1 MNEITSYKLNE
12 IISSGYNKL
21 KNSNNF
27 TDKSDKIKYILATHI
42 GTMHGDQECMLVE
55 ATTYIN
61 DVDLYNY
68 QVGKAMMEML
78 YNNNNTEASIFMAN
92 EIKETDVN
100 KAIEIY
106 NECLENSDC
115 DKGIVYLKLGELYY
129 DLGEKNAE
137 TAVHCWKISAEQFNN
152 KRAQFMLSRAYYYGN
167 GIEKNISASYS
178 YCKIAA
184 DSGEP
189 NAQYI
194 LGNSYLG
201 NGLFPIETDYKLA
214 YKYLMS
220 SANNY
225 NPDAMRDLGRIYYY
239 GFDKP
244 KDLEKAKEYFIN
256 AITFG
261 ESFLAYAYL
270 GKIAYESNEYEEAV
284 KCLSI
289 SYEKNNCLAFL
300 DILAFMYKEG
310 LGCQE
315 DRKKAVELYEIINE
329 DEPLET
335 TLISYIGDS
344 YYFGL
349 GVEQNLSKAVKYY
362 RICAEKD
369 PYIMCRLGKIA
380 LHSELPELNFQD
392 AITFFTNAAERG
404 VVEGYRILADYYY
417 EKREPYYIS
426 KALEFYKKAF
436 SAGDADAG
444 YWIGIIYEN
453 GFADSIYK
461 STKEAV
467 EWYKLAASKGS
478 ELCKHELESFEK
490 NFLGIYRRVSK
501 K

>member
-1 MNEITSYKLNE
+1 MTEITSYKLNE
-12 IISSGYNKL
+12 IISSNCNEL

-42 GTMHGDQECMLVE
+42 GTMHGDQECTLIE
-55 ATTYIN
+55 AKTYIT
-61 DVDLYNY
+61 DVDLCNY
-68 QVGKAMMEML
+68 KIGKSMMETL
-78 YNNNNTEASIFMAN
+78 YNNGNTEAAMFMAN

-106 NECLENSDC
+106 NKCLENSDC
-115 DKGIVYLKLGELYY
+115 DKGLVYLKLGELYY

-137 TAVHCWKISAEQFNN
+137 TAIQCWKISAEQFNN
-152 KRAQFMLSRAYYYGN
+152 KEAQFVLSRAYYLGN
-167 GIEKNISASYS
+167 GVEKDVSTSYS

-194 LGNSYLG
+194 IGDSYLG
-201 NGLFPIETDYKLA
+201 MGSFDIETDYKLA
-214 YKYLMS
+214 YKYLIS

-225 NPDAMRDLGRIYYY
+225 NPSAMRDLGIIYYY

-244 KDLEKAKEYFIN
+244 KDLEKATEWLKKAN
-256 AITFG
+256 DFG
-261 ESFLAYAYL
+261 ESFLAYAFL
-270 GKIAYESNEYEEAV
+270 GKIAYDSNDYEEAM

-289 SYEKNNCLAFL
+289 SYEKNKSLAFL
-300 DILAFMYKEG
+300 DILAYLYKEG

-329 DEPLET
+329 DQPLET
-335 TLISYIGDS
+335 TLISYIADS
-344 YYFGL
+344 YYLGL
-349 GVEQNLSKAVKYY
+349 GVDEDLSKAVKYY

-380 LHSELPELNFQD
+380 LYGKLPELNFQD

-417 EKREPYYIS
+417 EKREPYYID
-426 KALEFYKKAF
+426 KAMEYYKKAF

-444 YWIGIIYEN
+444 YWIGVIYEN
-453 GFADSIYK
+453 GSAASIYK
-461 STKEAV
+461 SVKEAV

-478 ELCKHELESFEK
+478 ELGKHELNCFEK
-490 NFLGIYRRVSK
+490 NFLGIYRRISR
-501 K
+501 